1 MRNLTQ
7 AIYII
12 CRCTHI
18 FYARELKKLHL
29 TMGQFPFLMEIVDND
44 GISQEKLSSQ
54 LKISKS
60 TTAVIVR
67 QLLESGL
74 ITRKPDEKDRRN
86 FHLHATEKAR
96 NLIPGI
102 EKIIDL
108 CHSTILQD
116 LTDEEWAAAHQAVE
130 QALTALV
137 DFRRQE
143 GAALEMKFREKIAN
157 ISALLSEVEPYEQER
172 VGKIKD
178 RITETLE
185 KTLSVD
191 YDKNR
196 LEQELIYYIE
206 KLDINE
212 EKQRLAN
219 HLRYFIETLE
229 GGHGQGKK
237 LGFIAQ
243 EMGRE
248 INTLGSKSN
257 HAEMQKIVVRM
268 KDELEQIKEQVLNV
282 M

>member
-102 EKIIDL
+102 KKIIDL

-116 LTDEEWAAAHQAVE
+116 LTDDE
-130 QALTALV
+130 QNQFV
-137 DFRRQE
+137 DLLRKVRNRTE
-143 GAALEMKFREKIAN
+143 
-157 ISALLSEVEPYEQER
+157 ISFTKR
-172 VGKIKD
+172 
-178 RITETLE
+178 
-185 KTLSVD
+185 
-191 YDKNR
+191 
-196 LEQELIYYIE
+196 
-206 KLDINE
+206 
-212 EKQRLAN
+212 
-219 HLRYFIETLE
+219 
-229 GGHGQGKK
+229 KK
-237 LGFIAQ
+237 
-243 EMGRE
+243 
-248 INTLGSKSN
+248 S
-257 HAEMQKIVVRM
+257 
-268 KDELEQIKEQVLNV
+268 
-282 M
+282 